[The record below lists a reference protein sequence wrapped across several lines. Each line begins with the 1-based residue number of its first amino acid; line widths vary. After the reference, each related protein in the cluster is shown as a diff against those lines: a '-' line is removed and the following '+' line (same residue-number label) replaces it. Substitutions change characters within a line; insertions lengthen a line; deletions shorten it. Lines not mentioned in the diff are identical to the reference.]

1 MFYMAVIGQGV
12 FMSQN
17 QITENNINS
26 QDTNLW
32 SRDYAWLLSEES
44 YWRLDDV
51 INISRLLEDLLDS
64 KAEMKHE
71 TSVSASQMSSLFKV
85 MLKELD
91 AIKSELPRRDGI
103 FSQGEV
109 DLGLRAV
116 RLFGVH
122 QVKEMIDKAAE
133 GEH

>member
-1 MFYMAVIGQGV
+1 MTVTGQGV

-17 QITENNINS
+17 HINENEIVS
-26 QDTNLW
+26 QDANLW
-32 SRDYAWLLSEES
+32 NRDYSWLFSEEN
-44 YWRLDDV
+44 YWRLDDI

-64 KAEMKHE
+64 KAEMKCE
-71 TSVSASQMSSLFKV
+71 TSVSAGQMSSLFRV
-85 MLKELD
+85 MLKELN
-91 AIKSELPRRDGI
+91 AIKSELPKKDGI

-109 DLGLRAV
+109 DLGLSAV

-122 QVKEMIDKAAE
+122 KVKEMIDKAAE